1 MRAIKREKMDEKV
14 LIRLKKMLATAE
26 TESKIDEHERKVAE
40 KKKEE
45 EKKEKDGVEMTEIE
59 AVPAGI
65 YLY

>member
-14 LIRLKKMLATAE
+14 LIRLKRMLATAE

-40 KKKEE
+40 KK
-45 EKKEKDGVEMTEIE
+45 EKDGVEMTEVE